1 MLIVVCI
8 NCLLAVGV
16 LGLTY
21 GLWQWHHQLVELNQ
35 DLRQMQ
41 INPGLT
47 DPRQVGYR
55 LTASRA
61 QILAARLSMARW
73 QKLIHQIDQVLQLVG
88 IVRSLLLYRTR
99 WARRT
104 RWTKRTGRIR

>member
-1 MLIVVCI
+1 MLIIVCI
-8 NCLLAVGV
+8 NYLLAVGV

-21 GLWQWHHQLVELNQ
+21 ALWQWHHQLVELNQ

-41 INPGLT
+41 INPGLLT

-61 QILAARLSMARW
+61 QVLAARLSIARW
-73 QKLIHQIDQVLQLVG
+73 QKLIHQIDQGLQLVG

-99 WARRT
+99 WIRRT
-104 RWTKRTGRIR
+104 RRTRRTR